1 MLECYVGNI
10 KFYKNLMSS
19 NLYKKNMQG
28 HVHYLNRELS
38 SSDFHEIEV
47 EKMWQLDRIDE
58 HSYSSQ

>member
-1 MLECYVGNI
+1 
-10 KFYKNLMSS
+10 
-19 NLYKKNMQG
+19 MQG
-28 HVHYLNRELS
+28 HVYYLNRELS